1 MAEKTKSVKKK
12 NLSLWRRSPSL
23 VIGSIIV
30 LATIFVALFPQLFT
44 SMDPLAQNGQAML
57 SPPSAEHLFGTDNLG
72 RDIFTRVIYATRL
85 DLLIGVGSMIVPFA
99 FGSLLG
105 LIAGYY
111 GGKVD
116 NVIMRILDIFMAFP
130 FMVLVIAVVAILGP
144 GVNNLLFAMWV
155 VGWKEYTRLVR
166 SEVLVIKNSEFVQAA
181 RTLGYSNARIMFRH
195 ILPNVISSSIVYG
208 ASDIVMCMMSAA
220 SLSFL
225 GLGVPAPTP
234 EWGAIIAGGKSFL
247 GTAWWICVIPGLVMA
262 VVGWGFSL
270 FGDGLSDIL
279 RGKTH

>member
-1 MAEKTKSVKKK
+1 MRAAGLRPGAHKVVSELPVLQGVDLTVEK
-12 NLSLWRRSPSL
+12 
-23 VIGSIIV
+23 G
-30 LATIFVALFPQLFT
+30 
-44 SMDPLAQNGQAML
+44 D
-57 SPPSAEHLFGTDNLG
+57 
-72 RDIFTRVIYATRL
+72 
-85 DLLIGVGSMIVPFA
+85 
-99 FGSLLG
+99 
-105 LIAGYY
+105 
-111 GGKVD
+111 
-116 NVIMRILDIFMAFP
+116 
-130 FMVLVIAVVAILGP
+130 VVAILGP
-144 GVNNLLFAMWV
+144 GINNLLFAMWV